1 MSIPPWSPVLA
12 AALLCGCSN
21 PDAARPAPMVVAA
34 PVTAERQGVTQL
46 NGTIAARVDSAV
58 AFRVPGQ
65 IAERLVVRGQVVR
78 KGQPLVRLDPADVE
92 LSAREASE
100 QAAAAERAVAAA
112 QAVALRTTT
121 DEKRQAGLV
130 ASGSLSPQAFDATRA
145 AAELARA
152 DLSAAQARAAAARAV
167 AARASNQRGYATLVA
182 EADGIVT
189 DLLAEPGEFVAAG
202 QPILRLARAGSR
214 DVVVLVPE
222 GLRATLPRE
231 GQAVIV
237 AGGQTFPARLRE
249 LSASADPRTRSFEAR
264 YALSGG
270 EALLPGITVR
280 LELGAA
286 TGGAA
291 PLSVPLAA
299 VLERGKG
306 PGVWVIGPDRK
317 VALRP
322 VRLGAVIDDRVEVVA
337 GLRTGETVVA
347 LGAHLLSNGQQV
359 RVGSLPK

>member
-1 MSIPPWSPVLA
+1 VLA
-12 AALLCGCSN
+12 AALLVGCSESS
-21 PDAARPAPMVVAA
+21 PERPAPLVVAA
-34 PVTAERQGVTQL
+34 PVTAAPQGGAQL
-46 NGTIAARVDSAV
+46 NGTVAARLDSAV
-58 AFRVPGQ
+58 AFRVAGQ
-65 IAERLVVRGQVVR
+65 LAERLVVRGEAVR
-78 KGQPLVRLDPADVE
+78 KGQPLARLDLADVE

-100 QAAAAERAVAAA
+100 QAAAAERSVAAA
-112 QAVALRTTT
+112 QAVALRAGS

-152 DLSAAQARAAAARAV
+152 ELAAAQARAAAARA
-167 AARASNQRGYATLVA
+167 AAGRAANQRGYGILLA

-189 DLLAEPGEFVAAG
+189 DLFAEPGEVVSAG
-202 QPILRLARAGSR
+202 QPILRLARSGSR

-222 GLRATLPRE
+222 DLRATLPRA
-231 GQAVIV
+231 GRAVVV
-237 AGGQTFPARLRE
+237 ANGQTFPARLRE

-270 EALLPGITVR
+270 EALLPGMTVR
-280 LELGAA
+280 LELGSADG
-286 TGGAA
+286 TAA
-291 PLSVPLAA
+291 PVSVPLAA

-306 PGVWVIGPDRK
+306 PGVWVIGRDRK

-322 VRLGAVIDDRVEVVA
+322 VKLGAVIDDRVEVTA
-337 GLRTGETVVA
+337 GLRAGETVVA